1 MRRKKKFNHAE
12 IKKKLPG
19 LPHLPLF
26 AESFRYFS
34 AVPFFS
40 AFSGF
45 FLVFPVCSRF
55 LMK

>member
-26 AESFRYFS
+26 AESFR
-34 AVPFFS
+34 FFD
-40 AFSGF
+40 
-45 FLVFPVCSRF
+45 
-55 LMK
+55 LMRWQPWK